1 MEYVKIHMLMDL
13 LWIGGS
19 EVYIFVQYKKNL
31 FLPLFLSRIKLRFW
45 TWYYGMKTRTGLDE

>member
-19 EVYIFVQYKKNL
+19 EVYIFVQYKKKSFPALVLEQNK
-31 FLPLFLSRIKLRFW
+31 IKI
-45 TWYYGMKTRTGLDE
+45 LDLVLWNENRNWIG